1 MHKKNI
7 FKKLTTFKNPITM
20 EKFIKL
26 SLYDQ
31 EGYYSNSNIIG
42 SSGDFITSPEIS
54 QLFGEILGLYILNYW
69 QKNIKKKFNLIE
81 LGPGKGTLLLDII
94 KITEKFNNFNEAVSV
109 KLIEKNTNLINKQKT
124 NFNKFNFYPKKISWH
139 KDFKSNNIDPVILIA
154 NEFFDCFP
162 IRQFYKKNDTWYEK
176 KIKFNST
183 EQMLKIKDIEIKNQK
198 TINCIKSYNPLNT
211 LEISKSREKY
221 FSKICKHILQVGGL
235 MITIDYGYLEKPKN
249 FTLQSI
255 YKNKSSYVLDN
266 IGYQD
271 ITSLV
276 DFKSLISIAKYY
288 NLKINIFSSQRD
300 FLIKHGI
307 YERGKKLLT
316 NCKTH
321 QKEIIKN
328 GLNRIIDIKNM
339 GTIFK
344 VLVVSK

>member
-7 FKKLTTFKNPITM
+7 FKKLTTFKKPITI

-94 KITEKFNNFNEAVSV
+94 KITEKFNNFNEAVNV

-176 KIKFNST
+176 KIKFNSAD
-183 EQMLKIKDIEIKNQK
+183 QMLKIKDIEIKNQK

-221 FSKICKHILQVGGL
+221 FSKICKHIFQVGGL
-235 MITIDYGYLEKPKN
+235 MIAIDYGYLEKPKN

-300 FLIKHGI
+300 FLIQHGI
-307 YERGKKLLT
+307 YERAKKLLT

-344 VLVVSK
+344 VLVISK

>member
-7 FKKLTTFKNPITM
+7 FKKLTTFKKPITI

-124 NFNKFNFYPKKISWH
+124 NFNKFNLNLKKINWH
-139 KDFKSNNIDPVILIA
+139 KDFKSNNIDPVIIIA

-183 EQMLKIKDIEIKNQK
+183 EQMFKIKDIKIKNK
-198 TINCIKSYNPLNT
+198 KIINYIKSYNPLNT
-211 LEISKSREKY
+211 LEISRSREKY

-235 MITIDYGYLEKPKN
+235 MIAIDYGYLEKPNN

-255 YKNKSSYVLDN
+255 YKNKSSNVLDN

-300 FLIKHGI
+300 FLIQHGI
-307 YERGKKLLT
+307 YERAKKLLT

-328 GLNRIIDIKNM
+328 GLNRIIDIENM
-339 GTIFK
+339 GTILK